1 MQEDERQRID
11 MEFPDL
17 AAIDKIENKN
27 GKNRKN
33 PLDLLSNCKKAD
45 EKPVDDKAL
54 KKLEEIGRKNGV
66 DPTFMK

>member
-1 MQEDERQRID
+1 

-54 KKLEEIGRKNGV
+54 KKLE
-66 DPTFMK
+66 